1 VSEILLEILH
11 PYDWVVRMQLS
22 FLHLFFYF
30 YSLTLSFFFFTI
42 ELHDIIQLAF
52 ERVHPGNA
60 TVSEILLEILHPYD

>member
-1 VSEILLEILH
+1 
-11 PYDWVVRMQLS
+11 MQLS

-30 YSLTLSFFFFTI
+30 YPLTLSFVFTI

-60 TVSEILLEILHPYD
+60 IVSEILLEILHPYDWVRDFAS

>member
-1 VSEILLEILH
+1 
-11 PYDWVVRMQLS
+11 MQLS

-30 YSLTLSFFFFTI
+30 YPLTLSFVFTI

-60 TVSEILLEILHPYD
+60 TVS